1 MRNIGGDNL
10 PVVIAERLEGENEVN
25 PQFKPDYIYCGQTVP
40 ELRNKETAYL
50 VDADAWN
57 PEEKNVYPAFNYQQ
71 MIELHHTQA
80 ELKFLFLPYMAM
92 NEEVIAALKLHPEV
106 VIIAQSN
113 HPNRLGEY
121 RAMVHELMTEGLEN
135 PVVFFQYYQEEE
147 AENLQIKAAADHL

>member
-25 PQFKPDYIYCGQTVP
+25 PQFNPDYIYCGQTVP

-92 NEEVIAALKLHPEV
+92 NEEVIAALKLHPV
-106 VIIAQSN
+106 S
-113 HPNRLGEY
+113 Y
-121 RAMVHELMTEGLEN
+121 T
-135 PVVFFQYYQEEE
+135 
-147 AENLQIKAAADHL
+147 HLTLPTIYSV